1 METANAFNFAP
12 SSSSSDDLRALQE
25 ELEQL
30 NSDLTEANE
39 QRVQAAEY
47 GLVLLE
53 QKQTLNHQHE
63 VLKGLY
69 ETTKRELDSS
79 VNVSK
84 SVTTCVCGVGGG
96 EGCGMERG
104 RVGDM
109 RGRGVVAWKEGA

>member
-1 METANAFNFAP
+1 METTSAFNFAP

-53 QKQTLNHQHE
+53 QKKTLYNQHE
-63 VLKGLY
+63 ELKGLY

-79 VNVSK
+79 VNVSR
-84 SVTTCVCGVGGG
+84 GGTV
-96 EGCGMERG
+96 ERA
-104 RVGDM
+104 VIFPDIFS
-109 RGRGVVAWKEGA
+109 GAGSQTGTS